1 FLPPYPSNS
10 STDFPRSLATSS
22 AVLRFSNPLIV
33 ARIILTGLLD
43 QSDFVKMSPTPASS
57 STARTGPPEITPVP
71 SAAGFINTLP
81 EPKRPL
87 ISCRIVI
94 PTIVTSTN
102 PFFPQSILFF
112 TSSVI
117 SSSFPMPKSILPFLS
132 PTTTTAAKRKL
143 RPPFT
148 TLATRLM
155 VTTRSSNSVLF
166 VSLFLANVTFPSFYI
181 KIQVQIHEL
190 LLLMLSHVHGIHI

>member
-1 FLPPYPSNS
+1 
-10 STDFPRSLATSS
+10 
-22 AVLRFSNPLIV
+22 
-33 ARIILTGLLD
+33 
-43 QSDFVKMSPTPASS
+43 MSPTPANSN
-57 STARTGPPEITPVP
+57 TARTGPPEITPVP

-87 ISCRIVI
+87 ISCGIVV
-94 PTIVTSTN
+94 PTIGTSTR
-102 PFFPQSILFF
+102 PFFALSIAFLIASG
-112 TSSVI
+112 TSSA
-117 SSSFPMPKSILPFLS
+117 FPMPKPILPFLS

-166 VSLFLANVTFPSFYI
+166 VSLFLANVTFHSYYI
-181 KIQVQIHEL
+181 KIQLQIHKL
-190 LLLMLSHVHGIHI
+190 TLLMISHHNALHTHRSHKRLVEIFFQLPVR

>member
-1 FLPPYPSNS
+1 
-10 STDFPRSLATSS
+10 
-22 AVLRFSNPLIV
+22 
-33 ARIILTGLLD
+33 
-43 QSDFVKMSPTPASS
+43 PASS

-87 ISCRIVI
+87 ISCGIVV
-94 PTIVTSTN
+94 PTIGTSTR
-102 PFFPQSILFF
+102 PFFALSIAFLIA
-112 TSSVI
+112 SG
-117 SSSFPMPKSILPFLS
+117 SSSAFPMPKPILPFLS

-155 VTTRSSNSVLF
+155 VTTRSSNSVWF
-166 VSLFLANVTFPSFYI
+166 VSLFLAIVTFPSFYI
-181 KIQVQIHEL
+181 EVHAQVHDVL
-190 LLLMLSHVHGIHI
+190 LLIPTLVYAIHIHRSLKSLVYSIFPPLDLLVLYLLLPLQSHSFQNHYLILFRLN